1 MKDGVANGERRRFFK
16 QAAASVA
23 AIPLLPLSARAGA
36 CKETSL
42 QVWSCG
48 GLAEAFMPANKEY
61 EKRTGTTIAY
71 TGAFAAAL
79 GKSLLGSAQTEVF
92 APRVLDLA
100 RKLKEAGKMVY
111 FKPLCF
117 TQYVVVTP
125 KGNPAGITSITDL
138 GRPGVRVVLAPQASP
153 PGGEAVKV
161 ILKKAG
167 IEEAALT
174 NTVIQGS
181 CVQTIMD
188 DVIDG
193 KGDASVV
200 EMRLT
205 RIARFAGQVEVI
217 PIPPEFLP
225 PPPLTFTIGVMK
237 YAKDRDLTDHYVNF
251 IRSEAGQQFFE
262 QAGFIP
268 AISEQGKRLVE
279 KLGVHDV

>member
-1 MKDGVANGERRRFFK
+1 MKEEAPCSERRRFLR
-16 QAAASVA
+16 QAVVSAAAV
-23 AIPLLPLSARAGA
+23 PLLPLSARAGTD
-36 CKETSL
+36 KETSL

-48 GLAEAFMPANKEY
+48 GLAEAFIPANTEY
-61 EKRTGTTIAY
+61 ERQTGIAIAY

-100 RKLKEAGKMVY
+100 RKLKEAGKMLY

-125 KGNPAGITSITDL
+125 KGNPAEITSITDL
-138 GRPGVRVVLAPQASP
+138 GRSGVRVVLAPQASP
-153 PGGEAVKV
+153 PGGDAVKV

-167 IEEAALT
+167 VEEAALK

-193 KGDASVV
+193 KGDASIV

-205 RIARFAGQVEVI
+205 RVERFAGKVEVI
-217 PIPPEFLP
+217 SIPSEFLP
-225 PPPLTFTIGVMK
+225 PPPLPFTIGVMK
-237 YAKDRDLTDHYVNF
+237 YAKDRDLADHYVDF
-251 IRSEAGQQFFE
+251 ICSEAGQRFFE

-268 AISEQGKRLVE
+268 AVSEQGKLLVN
-279 KLGVHDV
+279 KLGVHDA

>member
-1 MKDGVANGERRRFFK
+1 MKEEAPCSERRRFLR
-16 QAAASVA
+16 QAVVSAAAV
-23 AIPLLPLSARAGA
+23 PLLPLSARAGTD
-36 CKETSL
+36 KETSL

-48 GLAEAFMPANKEY
+48 GLAEAFIPANTEY
-61 EKRTGTTIAY
+61 ERQTGIAIAY

-100 RKLKEAGKMVY
+100 RKLKETGKMVY

-125 KGNPAGITSITDL
+125 KGNPAGIASITDL
-138 GRPGVRVVLAPQASP
+138 GRSGVRVVLAPQASP
-153 PGGEAVKV
+153 PGGDAVKV

-167 IEEAALT
+167 VEEAALK

-193 KGDASVV
+193 KGDASIV

-205 RIARFAGQVEVI
+205 RVERFAGKVEVI
-217 PIPPEFLP
+217 SIPSEFLP
-225 PPPLTFTIGVMK
+225 PPPLPFTIGVMK
-237 YAKDRDLTDHYVNF
+237 YAKDRDLADHYVDF
-251 IRSEAGQQFFE
+251 ICSEAGQRFFE

-268 AISEQGKRLVE
+268 AVSEQGKLLVN
-279 KLGVHDV
+279 KLGVHDA